1 MNLHSN
7 RVLCTN
13 AYRYNE
19 LLIQKKLPTSIV
31 DTVSV
36 LAVSLI
42 TLALLILL
50 NSVDTEPPLSYFNE

>member
-1 MNLHSN
+1 MSV
-7 RVLCTN
+7 VLRQN
-13 AYRYNE
+13 DYRYKG
-19 LLIQKKLPTSIV
+19 LLIQKKLSTSIV
-31 DTVSV
+31 GTVSV